1 MKIAPLPP
9 DEEERLRTLRAYEIL
24 DTPPEAGFDE
34 LTRLAAEICRVPI
47 AAVSLV
53 DTSRQWFKS
62 IVGLEATQ
70 TSREVAFCAHT
81 ILQEEIMVVPDALQD
96 PRFADNPLVRSD
108 PCIRFYAGAPLRAD
122 TGHKLGSFCVIDRV
136 PRQLDDFQARALRT
150 LSRQV
155 EVQMKLRLKVQ
166 ELDRQQAELRAQ
178 RDLLVQVQ
186 HQKEELTSLVVHDL
200 KNPLVVALIHA
211 SLLQEQAQSPDTRT
225 AVEAITSSCETM
237 NRMVMNLLD
246 ISRSED
252 GALALNRTDVN
263 LGALFEDIHKT
274 MGRHARLLGQSI
286 QVSVSPDIQAVPAD
300 RDLLRRV
307 IENLL
312 DNSLKYAQSGDNI
325 QLDARRVDGKAVEIQ
340 VRDHGPG
347 VPREFRERIFEKYAQ
362 LERDA
367 LRHARTS
374 RGLGLTFCRIAVEA
388 HGGQIWVE
396 DNDPQGSRFVVRL
409 PIQA

>member
-53 DTSRQWFKS
+53 DSERQWFKS
-62 IVGLEATQ
+62 IVGLDTAQ
-70 TSREVAFCAHT
+70 TSRDIAFCAHT
-81 ILQEEIMVVPDALQD
+81 ILQDDIMIVPDALQD

-108 PCIRFYAGAPLRAD
+108 PGIRFYAGAPLRAQ
-122 TGHKLGSFCVIDRV
+122 TGHKLGSLCVIDRV
-136 PRQLDDFQARALRT
+136 PRQLDEFQNRALRT

-155 EVQMKLRLKVQ
+155 EVQLKLRLKLL

-178 RDLLVQVQ
+178 RDALVQVQ
-186 HQKEELTSLVVHDL
+186 RQKEELTSLVVHDL
-200 KNPLVVALIHA
+200 KNPLVVMLLHA
-211 SLLQEQAQSPDTRT
+211 SALQEQAESADTRT
-225 AVEAITSSCETM
+225 AAEVITVSCEAM

-252 GALALNRTDVN
+252 GALALKLTDVD
-263 LGALFEDIHKT
+263 LGSLFGEIHKT
-274 MGRHARLLGQSI
+274 MGRHARLQGQPLH
-286 QVSVSPDIQAVPAD
+286 VSVSPDVQAVRAD
-300 RDLLRRV
+300 GDLLRRV
-307 IENLL
+307 IENLI
-312 DNSLKYAQSGDNI
+312 DNSLKYAQSGDSI
-325 QLDARRVDGKAVEIQ
+325 QLDARRVDGKAIEIQ

-367 LRHARTS
+367 LSHARTS
-374 RGLGLTFCRIAVEA
+374 RGLGLTFCRIAVEG

-396 DNDPQGSRFVVRL
+396 DNEPRGSRFVVRL
-409 PIQA
+409 PARA